1 MYIDAHSH
9 LDFFEENIEDA
20 IVDINKNKILTLA
33 MSMDIESYIKNK
45 EYSNKSK
52 YIKPCFGIH
61 PWSAHKVDENLEAY
75 IPYIEESEIIGE
87 IGLDYVWSEGRHTY
101 DKQREVFYFMLDES
115 IKRNK
120 VINLHT
126 KGAEEEVYNAL
137 KKYNY
142 NKSIVHWYSGDLDI
156 LDKYIELGCYFTI
169 SVDIGYSDATYKILD
184 KLPNERLLV
193 ETDGPTALKWVNGQ
207 YGYPSIIKS
216 VVKKISD
223 YKNIDVDE
231 LSKIIENNYNR
242 LLSL

>member
-33 MSMDIESYIKNK
+33 MSMDIESYTKNK

-61 PWSAHKVDENLEAY
+61 PWSAHKVDENLEAN

-87 IGLDYVWSEGRHTY
+87 IGLDYVW
-101 DKQREVFYFMLDES
+101 
-115 IKRNK
+115 
-120 VINLHT
+120 
-126 KGAEEEVYNAL
+126 AEEEVYNAL

-142 NKSIVHWYSGDLDI
+142 NKAIVHWYSGDLDI

-231 LSKIIENNYNR
+231 LSKIIESNYNR

>member
-20 IVDINKNKILTLA
+20 IVDINKNEILTLA
-33 MSMDIESYIKNK
+33 MSMDIESYTKNK

-61 PWSAHKVDENLEAY
+61 PWSAHKVDENLEAN

-87 IGLDYVWSEGRHTY
+87 IGLDYVW
-101 DKQREVFYFMLDES
+101 
-115 IKRNK
+115 
-120 VINLHT
+120 
-126 KGAEEEVYNAL
+126 AEEEVYNAL
-137 KKYNY
+137 KEYNY
-142 NKSIVHWYSGDLDI
+142 NKAIVHWYSGDLDI

-193 ETDGPTALKWVNGQ
+193 ETDGPTALKWVNSQ

-231 LSKIIENNYNR
+231 LSKIIESNYNR